1 MPARNTNTTVYMFHL
16 QMHKFIDNT
25 SEEMHYKRKHPDE
38 KRYKI
43 RSQKQKIDDHA

>member
-1 MPARNTNTTVYMFHL
+1 MPARNTVVYMFHL